1 MAVESVGMQNS
12 AAYRTSSKTDNIQ
25 AGAVSDNST
34 MDVTDFWKLIAAE
47 LQYQDMTNPMS
58 NSEMMSQ
65 MTQMNSMNTM
75 NSLAN
80 AVSNFAIVT
89 NNLAQVTLTGYSTS
103 MLGREVTVAIVDEN
117 GEITDQI
124 TGVVEG
130 IDLTGSQS
138 IYIDGKAYALS
149 QIMSV
154 GKVPQDDESSGSE
167 NDSENGN
174 AQDSENAPEET
185 YKL

>member
-1 MAVESVGMQNS
+1 M
-12 AAYRTSSKTDNIQ
+12 
-25 AGAVSDNST
+25 
-34 MDVTDFWKLIAAE
+34 
-47 LQYQDMTNPMS
+47 
-58 NSEMMSQ
+58 
-65 MTQMNSMNTM
+65 
-75 NSLAN
+75 
-80 AVSNFAIVT
+80 
-89 NNLAQVTLTGYSTS
+89 
-103 MLGREVTVAIVDEN
+103 
-117 GEITDQI
+117 
-124 TGVVEG
+124 EG